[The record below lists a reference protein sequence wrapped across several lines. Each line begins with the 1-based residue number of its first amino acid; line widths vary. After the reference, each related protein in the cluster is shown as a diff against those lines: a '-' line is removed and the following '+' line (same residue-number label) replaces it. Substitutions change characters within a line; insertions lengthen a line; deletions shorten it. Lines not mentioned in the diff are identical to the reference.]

1 MKKIGFLLLSLQ
13 LLLSIFASGQK
24 NVSNE
29 IVFINGK
36 KFVTYTISKGETIFS
51 VCKKF
56 DCDQKDLSS
65 ANPQLVNGLKDGSII
80 NIPYNSSNKEI
91 KKIEEKIK
99 KGEKAAEKEAAKA
112 EKNANKG
119 FTLHKVEHG
128 ETLYSLKKKYNIS
141 DEELMKY
148 NPGLSSGLKDGM
160 TLKIPNEKKAENKA
174 VKSEKPTNYKKHIVE
189 KGETMYRISNR
200 YNVSAEEIK
209 KLNPTIDG
217 SNVKE
222 GDTLL
227 IPSDNDD
234 EEKSSFGAKT
244 MAITDVKNISKSPE
258 EEKPKKDAYKPGD
271 IFQVTL
277 FLPFNLDIN
286 DSLNLEALSS
296 AEFTR
301 NDSLKKINPAYTFDF
316 LKAKEQRA
324 LYTRSKNF
332 VNFYEGFILA
342 LDSFANAGMKIKLN
356 VYDTRNGSFVVDSV
370 IKNSNL
376 SNSDLVVG
384 PIDTKYQKSISGYC
398 YKNHIPLVSPL
409 DSDDDYVGSNP
420 FYFQVNP
427 TKDYILRKTAD
438 FIGNEFYNKNFIILS
453 LGGYDQLKE
462 SHLED
467 MVRAKFNAKK
477 SATGSVREVDFT
489 AGGKQGYWQIKDDLK
504 KDVENVVFIP
514 APNNRSER
522 EALLSRAINSLYT
535 LSADYDITLVGM
547 NDYPN
552 MKSINAEYFHR
563 LNLHI
568 LSPNFIDYE
577 DADVINFV
585 QKYRGKFST
594 EPNQYSFRGYDV
606 ASYFTSAY
614 KKFGSNYSE
623 KISNYHPKTLQS
635 YFDFKRVKELSG
647 YMNKSLFIINY
658 TKDYNTKAISKISN

>member
-1 MKKIGFLLLSLQ
+1 MKKIGILLLFFQ
-13 LLLSIFASGQK
+13 LLFNIIALGQK

-36 KFVTYTISKGETIFS
+36 KYLTYTISKGETIFS

-56 DCDQKDLSS
+56 DCEQKELSS
-65 ANPQLVNGLKDGSII
+65 ANPQLANGLKEGSTL
-80 NIPYNSSNKEI
+80 NIPFNSDNKEI
-91 KKIEEKIK
+91 KKIEEKILK
-99 KGEKAAEKEAAKA
+99 AEKAAQKKA
-112 EKNANKG
+112 TKAQKSSEKG
-119 FTLHKVEHG
+119 FIIHNVEHG
-128 ETLYSLKKKYNIS
+128 ETLYSLKKKYDIT
-141 DEELMKY
+141 DEELLKH
-148 NPGLSSGLKDGM
+148 NPELSSGLKNGM
-160 TLKIPNEKKAENKA
+160 SLKIPTEKKTEKKAE
-174 VKSEKPTNYKKHIVE
+174 KPTVHKKHVVE
-189 KGETMYRISNR
+189 KGETMYRITTL
-200 YNVSAEEIK
+200 YNVSVEDIK
-209 KLNPTIDG
+209 KLNPNIDG
-217 SNVKE
+217 SNLNE

-227 IPSDNDD
+227 IPTSNGDTD
-234 EEKSSFGAKT
+234 KSSFGAKT
-244 MAITDVKNISKSPE
+244 QAITDVKNENKSSW
-258 EEKPKKDAYKPGD
+258 EEKPKKDAYKTGD
-271 IFQVTL
+271 VFEVTL

-296 AEFTR
+296 AEFKR
-301 NDSLKKINPAYTFDF
+301 NDSLRKVDPNYTYDF

-324 LYTRSKNF
+324 LYPRSKNF
-332 VNFYEGFILA
+332 VSFYEGFILA
-342 LDSFANAGMKIKLN
+342 LDSFANAGMTIKLN

-370 IKNSNL
+370 IKNTKL
-376 SNSDLVVG
+376 SNSDLIVG
-384 PIDTKYQKSISGYC
+384 PIDTKYQKSISSYC
-398 YKNHIPLVSPL
+398 YKNQIPFISPL
-409 DSDDDYVGSNP
+409 DSDDDFVGSNP

-462 SHLED
+462 SRLED
-467 MVRAKFNAKK
+467 MVRAKFGAKK

-552 MKSINAEYFHR
+552 MKSINTDYFHR

-568 LSPNFIDYE
+568 LSPNFIDFE

-585 QKYRGKFST
+585 QKYRDRFSS
-594 EPNQYSFRGYDV
+594 EPTQYSFRGYDV
-606 ASYFTSAY
+606 ATYFAAAY
-614 KKFGSNYSE
+614 RKFGSNYSE

-635 YFDFKRVKELSG
+635 YFDFRRTKELSG
-647 YMNKSLFIINY
+647 YMNKSLYIINY